1 MKLIVSFVTILFGL
15 NVSAQ
20 KVAIPRKSTPQTVKI
35 IPKTQAKEAFH
46 LNKKDDELNS
56 NSKITSQI
64 KILAS
69 EIYVLKYNLKYNKIE
84 ESQISN
90 TKIDLKEKQKIFCSL
105 VEQIGFENTDLEIRE
120 VYVESI
126 KYVNPDKLEKI
137 LSN

>member
-1 MKLIVSFVTILFGL
+1 MKLIVSFATILFGL

-20 KVAIPRKSTPQTVKI
+20 KVVAPRNSTPQTVKI
-35 IPKTQAKEAFH
+35 IPKTPAKEAFD
-46 LNKKDDELNS
+46 LNRKEDELNS

-64 KILAS
+64 KIIAS
-69 EIYVLKYNLKYNKIE
+69 EMYVLKYSLKYNKIE

-90 TKIDLKEKQKIFCSL
+90 AKIDLKEKQKIFCSL

>member
-1 MKLIVSFVTILFGL
+1 M
-15 NVSAQ
+15 
-20 KVAIPRKSTPQTVKI
+20 
-35 IPKTQAKEAFH
+35 
-46 LNKKDDELNS
+46 
-56 NSKITSQI
+56 
-64 KILAS
+64 
-69 EIYVLKYNLKYNKIE
+69 LKYNLKYNKIE

-90 TKIDLKEKQKIFCSL
+90 AKIDLKEKQKIFCSL